1 MSDASPTYEDDE
13 SILDDADLWRR
24 IPPWHIVN
32 DNNRGGKRISKAAFE
47 DHPDGS
53 PMSVVL
59 GQEVL
64 AAGRD
69 PGFHCCQLRRLLSC
83 FGDGGPCQ
91 IAKTGRCRQ
100 QNRSMRNPLTLKCS
114 GRRRAASAGSSRGRR
129 YGSSDRSKTHCRI
142 CWYSQLSVFTRL
154 RTR

>member
-59 GQEVL
+59 GQEVV

-69 PGFHCCQLRRLLSC
+69 PGSIVASYDDFCLASVTAGLARSLKQ
-83 FGDGGPCQ
+83 G
-91 IAKTGRCRQ
+91 IAQTAR
-100 QNRSMRNPLTLKCS
+100 
-114 GRRRAASAGSSRGRR
+114 
-129 YGSSDRSKTHCRI
+129 
-142 CWYSQLSVFTRL
+142 
-154 RTR
+154 